1 MEYGWVMG
9 LVTQEEGLLGADSPT
24 NLLWRLQNEMAPI
37 SRVQPAKVESD
48 APSFTEITLDVI
60 PEEPQAPRQR
70 LGGIGDSLHR
80 SKHG

>member
-1 MEYGWVMG
+1 MTPV
-9 LVTQEEGLLGADSPT
+9 
-24 NLLWRLQNEMAPI
+24 

-60 PEEPQAPRQR
+60 PEEPAPRQR
-70 LGGIGDSLHR
+70 LGGVAIEMHR

>member
-1 MEYGWVMG
+1 M
-9 LVTQEEGLLGADSPT
+9 
-24 NLLWRLQNEMAPI
+24 
-37 SRVQPAKVESD
+37 QPAKVESD

-70 LGGIGDSLHR
+70 LGGIGADLHR